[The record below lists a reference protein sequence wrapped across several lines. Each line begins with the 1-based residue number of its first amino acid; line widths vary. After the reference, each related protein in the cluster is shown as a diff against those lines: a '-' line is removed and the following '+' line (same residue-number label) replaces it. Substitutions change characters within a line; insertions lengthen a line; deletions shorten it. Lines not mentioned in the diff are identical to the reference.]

1 MDAATRL
8 EGPLIPKMVDVDPV
22 TMDSVTVDGVPCWLL
37 EAVAEGASIM
47 VEGAND
53 DKMENSATDV
63 KVSDK
68 A

>member
-1 MDAATRL
+1 
-8 EGPLIPKMVDVDPV
+8 MVDVDPV